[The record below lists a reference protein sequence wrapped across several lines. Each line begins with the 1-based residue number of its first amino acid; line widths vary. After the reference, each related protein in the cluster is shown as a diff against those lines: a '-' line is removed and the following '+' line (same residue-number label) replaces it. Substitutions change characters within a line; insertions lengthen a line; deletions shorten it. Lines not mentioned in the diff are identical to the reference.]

1 MSDRSS
7 AIRAIGL
14 KAALGAVVASSL
26 VVAACTPPAST
37 SGGSGSANAS
47 LQACKVSSADLA
59 PTTSA
64 ASTAPKVAGLAGQKI
79 AADGSSALQPLVRQA
94 AAEFDQANGTQSTIN
109 AGGSGQGLKDVA
121 AGAVQIGMSDV
132 FADAKL
138 PASAAAELT
147 DHQVAAVV
155 FALVVNPDL
164 NGKVNNLTTAEIK
177 GIYTGQYTNW
187 SELGG
192 PSEAITVINRP
203 TTSGTR
209 ATFDKFVLGGAQE
222 QGGSTLT
229 QDNTG
234 AVAQA
239 ITQTPGSIGYVS
251 TGFAASSQYASQVTP
266 LCIDGAK
273 PVASDV
279 NSGKYQFWNVE
290 HAYTK
295 GPAAGAAKAL
305 LQYIESSAVQKNDL
319 LALSYLP
326 VSEVSPS
333 ALATH
338 VPGTEPKAESFYGN

>member
-1 MSDRSS
+1 MSDRFS
-7 AIRAIGL
+7 AIRSIGL

-26 VVAACTPPAST
+26 VVAACTPPANTST
-37 SGGSGSANAS
+37 GGSGSANPS
-47 LQACKVSSADLA
+47 LEACKVSSADLA
-59 PTTSA
+59 PSTS
-64 ASTAPKVAGLAGQKI
+64 STGTATKVAGLSGQKI
-79 AADGSSALQPLVRQA
+79 TADGSSALQPLVKQA
-94 AAEFDQANGTQSTIN
+94 AAEFDQANGSQSTIN
-109 AGGSGQGLKDVA
+109 AGGSGQGLKDVS

-138 PASAAAELT
+138 PASDAAGLT

-155 FALVVNPDL
+155 FTLVVNPDL
-164 NGKVNNLTTAEIK
+164 NGKVNNLTSAQIK
-177 GIYTGQYTNW
+177 SIYTGQYTNW
-187 SELGG
+187 SQVGG

-209 ATFDKFVLGGAQE
+209 ATFDKFVLGGATE
-222 QGGSTLT
+222 QGGTLT

-239 ITQTPGSIGYVS
+239 VTQTHGSIGYVA

-266 LCIDGAK
+266 ICIDGAK
-273 PVASDV
+273 PIASDV

-295 GPAAGAAKAL
+295 GSATGGAKAL
-305 LQYIESSAVQKNDL
+305 LQYVESSAVQKNDL

-326 VSEVSPS
+326 VSEVSS
-333 ALATH
+333 TALATH
-338 VPGTEPKAESFYGN
+338 VPSTEPAAESFYGN